1 MPIIP
6 YTPQL
11 FPSHMGPRLQAPA
24 TVDCQWSDILRA
36 AITVGRRNARAVF
49 QHGMHSVFEAN
60 YRAYMVKANLTEDQ
74 DARLVRTQAYRDLDR
89 SEKGA
94 VSYFLS
100 MGLIKLLCEH
110 FFSVPWLVHLD
121 NFDGALD
128 PPLARGS
135 RPDLIGQDSNDDWIV
150 VEVKGRSNAMD
161 SQLLDDG
168 KNQCR
173 MIRLIEG
180 QHPSLRL
187 VGGLYFESHRVQTV
201 LRDPKDSDRKAADL
215 KIDRTTLLREYYA
228 PIAEAVTRGEDQRT
242 EVIGDRT
249 YAVSRF
255 PSLDF
260 ELGVDEQIQ
269 GAVTESGDEQFLA
282 RVTSRIRPVPSTI
295 ADPQSEQIRSAE
307 KESVQILRTRSMMV
321 EAIPRSVS
329 IGYDGTFVR
338 VGDSWSAGALL
349 TPASD

>member
-6 YTPQL
+6 YTPQS
-11 FPSHMGPRLQAPA
+11 FPVGMGPRLQTAA
-24 TVDCQWSDILRA
+24 TVECQWSDILRA

-60 YRAYMVKANLTEDQ
+60 YRAYMVKANLTEDRDTQ
-74 DARLVRTQAYRDLDR
+74 LVRTQAYRDLDR

-121 NFDGALD
+121 NFDGLLD

-135 RPDLIGQDSNDDWIV
+135 RPDLIGKDANDDWIV
-150 VEVKGRSNAMD
+150 VEVKGRSNNLPAA
-161 SQLLDDG
+161 LLTEG
-168 KNQCR
+168 KAQCR

-180 QHPSLRL
+180 QQPSLRL
-187 VGGLYFESHRVQTV
+187 VGGLYFDSHRVQTI
-201 LRDPKDSDRKAADL
+201 LRDPKETDRRAADL
-215 KIDRTTLLREYYA
+215 KIDRAKLLREYYG
-228 PIAEAVTRGEDQRT
+228 PIAEAVAQGEEQRS

-249 YAVSRF
+249 YIVARF

-260 ELGVDEQIQ
+260 ELGLEDQIQ
-269 GAVTESGDEQFLA
+269 GAVSELGDERFLA
-282 RVTSRIRPVPSTI
+282 QVTSRIRSAPSTI
-295 ADPQSEQIRSAE
+295 ANPQSNQIKSAD
-307 KESVQILRTRSMMV
+307 KPSVQILRTRSTMV
-321 EAIPRSVS
+321 EDIPRSVS

-338 VGDSWSAGALL
+338 VGDSWSAGSLL
-349 TPASD
+349 APAER